1 MSVEARTGPS
11 SNGPSSNGSGAVGPI
26 LAVGDL
32 VVNYGQV
39 EALHGITLEVRPGE
53 VVALIGSNGAGKST
67 TLRAISGMIRPMS
80 GRILFD
86 GRDVTGLASHEI
98 VRLGLVHV
106 PEGRQV
112 FANQSVRDN
121 LILGAFQSPRQ
132 KAETARLLERELDRF
147 PVLRERQAQLAGT
160 LSGGEQQML
169 AISRGLMGRPKV
181 LLLDEPS
188 MGLAPLLVKQVAS
201 TVQQLNAEGVTILLV
216 EQMAVMA
223 LSVAHRA
230 YVIQNGTV
238 RIEGSSAS
246 LARNPEVARAY
257 LGGAAQH

>member
-1 MSVEARTGPS
+1 MSADGARATGGR
-11 SNGPSSNGSGAVGPI
+11 NGMAAAGEVVLSVDG
-26 LAVGDL
+26 L

-39 EALHGITLEVRPGE
+39 EALHGISLEVNRGE

-67 TLRAISGMIRPMS
+67 TLRAVSGMIRPRA
-80 GRILFD
+80 GRILFE
-86 GRDVTGLASHEI
+86 GRDIAGLPSHEV

-106 PEGRQV
+106 PEARQI

-121 LILGAFQSPRQ
+121 LILGAFQYQRN
-132 KAETARLLERELDRF
+132 KAETAALLDRELKRF
-147 PVLRERQAQLAGT
+147 PLLGERQHQRAGT

-169 AISRGLMGRPKV
+169 AISRGLMARPKL

-188 MGLAPLLVKQVAS
+188 MGLAPLLVKQVAE

-216 EQMAVMA
+216 EQMATMA
-223 LSVAHRA
+223 LSVAQRA

-238 RIEGSSAS
+238 RIEGRSGQ
-246 LARNPEVARAY
+246 LARNPEVVRAY